1 MVADE
6 AHAASV
12 AASTRSDKGN
22 GAVSAAVKPK
32 SIPPYATLAFGAV
45 SGLASCVLLQ
55 PFDLLKTRLQQL
67 DHTKPA
73 SSIAPQYASRTAK
86 LVAITKHII
95 RTQGYRGLWRG
106 TTPTVI
112 RNVPGV
118 ALYFYSVSH
127 LRHVASQRQIPWI
140 SVATNSQDA
149 AAGSSTLAKL
159 STTGNLL
166 TGAVARVTVGFI
178 LSPVTVVK
186 ARFESSNFSATTE
199 RTLLSS
205 MREIHTQ
212 SGFRGFFQG
221 FTATALR
228 DAPYA
233 GLYLA
238 LYEAC
243 KANLS
248 ALSQSVDGGLGTGN
262 WMVVSGSGLLAG
274 TLATLLTHPFDII
287 KTRMQTTPPEILHQ
301 IALAHN
307 PPANTSAA
315 KETLRKPSVWGMT
328 KHLWASSGP
337 RALLDGLG
345 LRCARKAASSAIGWS
360 IFEGGRSWYTERE
373 ATRAAVQGIPLS
385 RTVDHKRV

>member
-1 MVADE
+1 MVASGNDV
-6 AHAASV
+6 ARAASAV
-12 AASTRSDKGN
+12 AATTTDARGSII
-22 GAVSAAVKPK
+22 KPT
-32 SIPPYATLAFGAV
+32 SNPAPIPPYATLAFGAL

-67 DHTKPA
+67 DHH
-73 SSIAPQYASRTAK
+73 SRSPQYTSRTAK
-86 LVAITKHII
+86 LVSITQDIL
-95 RTQGYRGLWRG
+95 RTNGYRGLWRG

-127 LRHVASQRQIPWI
+127 LRAVASQRQIPYI
-140 SVATNSQDA
+140 SVALDNNA
-149 AAGSSTLAKL
+149 GAGSSTLAKL
-159 STTGNLL
+159 STTGNLI

-186 ARFESSNFSATTE
+186 ARFESSNFSSTTE
-199 RTLLSS
+199 RSLLSS
-205 MREIHTQ
+205 MREIHSQ
-212 SGFRGFFQG
+212 SGFKGFFQG

-243 KANLS
+243 KTNLS
-248 ALSQSVDGGLGTGN
+248 ALSNNVNGGLGTGN
-262 WMVVSGSGLLAG
+262 WVVVSGSGLLAG

-301 IALAHN
+301 IATTHDPVSKGLA
-307 PPANTSAA
+307 
-315 KETLRKPSVWGMT
+315 RRPSVWAMT
-328 KHLWASSGP
+328 KHLWSVSGA

-360 IFEGGRSWYTERE
+360 IFEGGRGWYTERE
-373 ATRAAVQGIPLS
+373 ARRAVTKAKDV
-385 RTVDHKRV
+385 KRS